1 MGRDRWRQTAPGP
14 NTLAGVKVGARITTA
29 TSLLVTL
36 TLGVYAFLSLRSA
49 ANERLDELQ
58 QETSRIALSIRASLE
73 AIGVDQAFA
82 NSEALLE
89 EINRAI
95 TPWRASLVV
104 ATARANAEGPTP
116 LNPSADASG
125 PTPAP
130 GSISQAQLERLRTL
144 EEMPRL
150 QLVSQEGDRLIHVLP
165 VRATSTRSPTGY
177 RVAGSLE
184 VARSVSFLDAA
195 LRADIITTVPILAI
209 VALVVVLA
217 STWLTV
223 SLMSRPVEKLL
234 AGIDDVAQGDLS
246 PVLLSERD
254 DEIGA
259 LATRFNEMTYYLRES
274 RAETQRQNQAR
285 LELEQRLRQTEKMAT
300 IGLFA
305 AEIAHEV
312 GTPLSVIAARART
325 LSKKADSPETVEK
338 NADIISQQAT
348 RITRIIQRT
357 LEHARQE
364 VGTPAQVA
372 LDLNQLT
379 ERTLALHAANLDA
392 AQIEHTLVCHS
403 ELPVVS
409 GDPDRLQQVVINLIN
424 NAIQAMPQ
432 GGSLR
437 LSTHVVTRRRPG
449 LERAPEQT
457 YAVLEVADSGTGIAA
472 DERDKIFEP
481 FYTSRRGEGGTGL
494 GLSVCDSIVKDHDGW
509 IHIDDA
515 PEGGVMFRVYLPGAT
530 DADTADD
537 NAVTATAADDNTDAN
552 AADRDGKSAAAAH
565 HDPAAP
571 R

>member
-1 MGRDRWRQTAPGP
+1 MGRDRRRQTAPGP

-104 ATARANAEGPTP
+104 ATARANAEGPAP
-116 LNPSADASG
+116 LNPSAAADDAG
-125 PTPAP
+125 GPAP
-130 GSISQAQLERLRTL
+130 AAGSISQAQLERLRTL

-195 LRADIITTVPILAI
+195 LRGDIITTVPILAI

-223 SLMSRPVEKLL
+223 SLMSRPIEKLL

-379 ERTLALHAANLDA
+379 ERTLALHAANLEA
-392 AQIEHTLVCHS
+392 AQIEHTLACHS

-424 NAIQAMPQ
+424 NAVQAMPQ

-515 PEGGVMFRVYLPGAT
+515 PEGGVMFRVYLPS
-530 DADTADD
+530 
-537 NAVTATAADDNTDAN
+537 AAAN
-552 AADRDGKSAAAAH
+552 ADDGKSAASADP
-565 HDPAAP
+565 DPAAQQ
-571 R
+571 